1 MDLGVMHMTNSMV
14 INLPNAAMCSESQ
27 GSKYLT
33 ICYHFRMWIVF
44 QEVNLFVCRL
54 TIHECNPEKCH
65 KILDLELSE
74 DEWERVQLLLLL
86 LGVK

>member
-1 MDLGVMHMTNSMV
+1 MV

-33 ICYHFRMWIVF
+33 IHHHFLMLIAF

-54 TIHECNPEKCH
+54 AIHERDPQKHH

-74 DEWERVQLLLLL
+74 GEWEHVQLLLSL
-86 LGVK
+86 LGVRL